1 MYNHYLFVFMF
12 SFLIL
17 KHGTNNI
24 FLYLTDYCDW
34 DSSEE
39 EEDLCQAAV
48 EQGENK
54 EKNANF
60 DDDVSKC
67 FHPIL

>member
-1 MYNHYLFVFMF
+1 MYNYYLFF

-17 KHGTNNI
+17 KHGTNDI
-24 FLYLTDYCDW
+24 FLYLTGYCDW
-34 DSSEE
+34 DSSKE
-39 EEDLCQAAV
+39 EEDLCQEGV

-60 DDDVSKC
+60 DDHVS
-67 FHPIL
+67 